1 MELDRSLWL
10 QLMLLLISQILMILA
25 LRVINQ
31 CQLHQMTILHWKMMS
46 LLRIRQIIILFRKIL
61 QLLIHLLTKEIRLNY
76 LQRQNLQQ
84 ILPLTRLLRI
94 NQTLL
99 LLQIWAHHQM
109 FLQLKTKQ
117 LLNMFLQDL
126 QIHLTLQ

>member
-1 MELDRSLWL
+1 MELVRSLWL
-10 QLMLLLISQILMILA
+10 QLILLLISQILMILA

-31 CQLHQMTILHWKMMS
+31 CQLHQMTILHWKMMF
-46 LLRIRQIIILFRKIL
+46 LLRIRQITILFRKIL

-84 ILPLTRLLRI
+84 ILLLTRLLRI

-99 LLQIWAHHQM
+99 LLQIRAHHQM

-126 QIHLTLQ
+126 LIYLTLQ